1 MVRPLTLSEFMA
13 KVNHD
18 IGNGKKKVDE
28 VEKYLQCRGVESN
41 RKHAMHRKRRGR

>member
-1 MVRPLTLSEFMA
+1 MVRPLTHSEFMA

-28 VEKYLQCRGVESN
+28 AEKYLQMRGAEIN
-41 RKHAMHRKRRGR
+41 RKHAMHRKRSGR